1 MGSSTR
7 TWILLG
13 LMAGVATLSGAAK
26 LPQEDDQRI
35 IQNNGNTYLSNG
47 AGQIIRRADGKTVLI
62 GSDGRSIVTDT
73 EDSSEEDGSNTYYGN
88 NNNNNVIINGET
100 GNSIVQSYGHSF
112 IYGDGNQGGS
122 YINSNGRTIRI
133 VNGAIELTE
142 NGKTY
147 TFQPKARGVATKETV
162 DVNGQP
168 AEVEYTD
175 EDIVVELADHT
186 VIAKI
191 GGRTFVGDRYSFEHR
206 EQLEADA
213 RNLASR
219 IHEEVNTN
227 LKKTMEDLQANL
239 QNTFANIRF

>member
-1 MGSSTR
+1 MSSSTR

-13 LMAGVATLSGAAK
+13 LMAGAATLSGAAK

-47 AGQIIRRADGKTVLI
+47 AGQIFRRADGKTVLI

-73 EDSSEEDGSNTYYGN
+73 DDSSEEDVSNTYYS
-88 NNNNNVIINGET
+88 NNNNNVIINGES
-100 GNSIVQSYGHSF
+100 GNSIVQSNGHSF
-112 IYGDGNQGGS
+112 IYGDANQGGS
-122 YINSNGRTIRI
+122 FINSNGRTIRI

-142 NGKTY
+142 NGQTY
-147 TFQPKARGVATKETV
+147 TFQPKGRGAATKETV

-168 AEVEYTD
+168 AEVEYTN

-206 EQLEADA
+206 EEMEADA

-227 LKKTMEDLQANL
+227 LKKTMEDLQATL